1 MSTDSPLRPR
11 PPAPPPLAPGERLD
25 RQRLLDTYAAYGK
38 PRSAFRV
45 GGEFERPVVRGDGRA
60 VAYDEADGIRW
71 ILEEI
76 GRRQPGWIP
85 YREEGH
91 LIALEQTTGASV
103 TLEPGGQVELSG
115 APFFRLRDLAAEMYD
130 NRRVMLELA
139 EGRDLHW
146 LACGYNP
153 IVPLDEIPWMPKARY
168 RVMREYLPQV
178 GDLALAM
185 MKGTSSVQANFD
197 FEDEA
202 DCARKV
208 RAASGIAPLITA
220 IFSNSP
226 LANNRPT
233 GFASYRGHIW
243 TRTDPARTGFPLRSN
258 YSHEGWVDYLLDVP
272 MMFYKRGD
280 AWVPAHGATFRTF
293 MERGLDG
300 HFPSDKDWALHQTSV
315 FPEVRVKHTIEVRSA
330 DCVAPDL
337 AVGFCALFTGLL
349 YDDGA
354 LDEAIALT
362 EAIEGDGT
370 AEDRFIAAARHGLD
384 APLAGRKAADWARDL
399 GEIARKGLSR
409 VQPDDV
415 NLMEPLLALLD
426 SGRSPAV
433 ALLEAW
439 HHDPRPENILRA
451 AAY

>member
-11 PPAPPPLAPGERLD
+11 PPAPPPLALGERID

-45 GGEFERPVVRGDGRA
+45 GGEFERPVVRGDGSP
-60 VAYDEADGIRW
+60 VAYDEPDGIRW
-71 ILEEI
+71 ILQEI

-85 YREEGH
+85 YEEEGH

-115 APFFRLRDLAAEMYD
+115 APFFNLRALADEMYA
-130 NRRVMLELA
+130 NRQVMLELA
-139 EGRDLHW
+139 EDHDLHW
-146 LACGYNP
+146 LACGLSP
-153 IVPLDEIPWMPKARY
+153 VARLDDIPWMPKARY
-168 RVMREYLPQV
+168 RVMRAYLPQV

-208 RAASGIAPLITA
+208 RAAAGVSPLITA
-220 IFSNSP
+220 LFSNSP
-226 LANNRPT
+226 LLENRPS
-233 GFASYRGHIW
+233 GFMSYRGHIW
-243 TRTDPARTGFPLRSN
+243 TRTDPARTGFPLREA
-258 YSHEGWVDYLLDVP
+258 YSHERWVDYLLDVP

-280 AWVPAHGATFRTF
+280 AWLPAHGATFRTF

-315 FPEVRVKHTIEVRSA
+315 FPEVRIKHTIEVRGA

-337 AVGFCALFTGLL
+337 AVGFCALLTGLL
-349 YDDGA
+349 YDEAA

-362 EAIEGDGT
+362 EEIEQDGS
-370 AEDRFIAAARHGLD
+370 AEDRFAHAVRQGLA
-384 APLAGRKAADWARDL
+384 APLRGRTFADWTRDL
-399 GEIARKGLSR
+399 GAIAVRGL
-409 VQPDDV
+409 QKAMPDDV
-415 NLMEPLLALLD
+415 SLLEPLLGVID

-433 ALLEAW
+433 RLLEAW
-439 HHDPRPENILRA
+439 EQNPDPRAVVKA